1 MPHEDRLFCIDLTP
15 GCLPFCS
22 NTVISNAIGWA
33 CFAPLFLMK
42 NTFQRSAIAAA
53 ACVLLGA
60 MDAAWAHT
68 AEVDEV
74 AHINEVTITA
84 RSLDSRNLVEPS
96 QQLSGAALTQR
107 QGSTLG
113 ETLDNLPGIANSSFG
128 PNVGRP
134 VIRGMDSDRVRILQ
148 NSGANLDVSGLSS
161 DHAVPID
168 PLTTERIEVLRGPA
182 ALLYSGGAMGGVVNV
197 MDNRIA
203 RERTFDVQGGVMGK
217 AEVRAGGATN
227 ERSTGAM
234 VEAGNDQVALHVDA
248 FDRSTQN
255 LRVPKDMQ
263 CNSTPNGR
271 RVCNS
276 ASDSKGG
283 AVGSTLLFDRGYLGL
298 STSEYRSTYG
308 TVADPMVSIGMLRHH
323 QAMEGLLRDVGVFEN
338 LKFQLGRT
346 NYTHTEYESAVA
358 GTRFDNQGH
367 DLRFEGRQNA
377 LRLSNGMQLD
387 GTVGLQRERND
398 LQADG
403 AEKFVGPSRTQSTAM
418 FTYQTLKTNWGQFS
432 AGARAEQ
439 VRVALS
445 QDFGN
450 NIAQAQNF
458 NPLSVGLGVMR
469 NLREGEI
476 QSGWQITSNLSVNQ
490 RAPKDYELFA
500 HGPHVA
506 TAAYEIGNANLGLE
520 KAVQI
525 DVGGAWQQGAHQFS
539 VTTFT
544 SNFANYISQQPT
556 GRYSLPNG
564 TSGTSTD
571 LPIYTFEGVRA
582 RFYGIES
589 TAKVRMVGGRDAVLS
604 PNAAHGT
611 MDLDLRADLVRG
623 QDLTHNAPL
632 PRIAPMRLG
641 ADAVWARNAWGA
653 RFGFMHAAAQNRV
666 PDNGANPGITTASH
680 TLWNAGL
687 NYHTHNGPTHWL
699 LFAKIDNITN
709 KLAYSSTSV
718 LTQTLGA
725 NAPPIAGRSLKV
737 GAQVSF

>member
-1 MPHEDRLFCIDLTP
+1 
-15 GCLPFCS
+15 
-22 NTVISNAIGWA
+22 
-33 CFAPLFLMK
+33 MK
-42 NTFQRSAIAAA
+42 YVFQRSAVAAA
-53 ACVLLGA
+53 SYAFMGAVCVVN
-60 MDAAWAHT
+60 AHT

-74 AHINEVTITA
+74 PHISEVTITA
-84 RSLDSRNLVEPS
+84 RPLDVRNLSEPA

-134 VIRGMDSDRVRILQ
+134 VIRGMEGDRVRILQ

-197 MDNRIA
+197 IDNRIA
-203 RERTFDVQGGVMGK
+203 RERAFDAQGGVMGK
-217 AEVRAGGATN
+217 AEVRAGGPTN

-263 CNSTPNGR
+263 CDSTPNGR

-276 ASDSKGG
+276 ASDSQGG
-283 AVGSTLLFDRGYLGL
+283 AVGGTLLFDRGYLGL
-298 STSEYRSTYG
+298 SASEYRSTYG
-308 TVADPMVSIGMLRHH
+308 TVADPVVSIGMLRRH
-323 QAMEGLLRDVGVFEN
+323 QVMEGLLRDVGAFEN
-338 LKFQLGRT
+338 LKLQLGHT
-346 NYTHTEYESAVA
+346 NYTHTEYEGVVA
-358 GTRFDNQGH
+358 GTRFDNRGN
-367 DLRFEGRQNA
+367 DWRIEGRQQA
-377 LRLSNGMQLD
+377 VRLRNGMQLD
-387 GTVGLQRERND
+387 GTVGIQHERND
-398 LQADG
+398 LQAEG
-403 AEKFVGPSRTQSTAM
+403 SEKFVGPSQTQSAAL
-418 FTYQTLKTNWGQFS
+418 FTHQALKTNWGQLS

-439 VRVALS
+439 VRIALRE
-445 QDFGN
+445 DFGGN
-450 NIAQAQNF
+450 VAQTQNF
-458 NPLSVGLGVMR
+458 NPFSVGLGVMR
-469 NLREGEI
+469 NLREGEA
-476 QSGWQITSNLSVNQ
+476 QSGWQITSHLSANQ

-506 TAAYEIGNANLGLE
+506 TAAYEVGNANLGLE
-520 KAVQI
+520 RAVQI

-539 VTTFT
+539 VTTFN

-556 GRYSLPNG
+556 GSYSLPNG
-564 TSGTSTD
+564 TTGTSAD
-571 LPIYTFEGVRA
+571 LPVYNFEGVRA
-582 RFYGIES
+582 HFYGLES
-589 TAKVRMVGGRDAVLS
+589 TAKVRMVGGHDALLS

-611 MDLDLRADLVRG
+611 MDFDVRADVVRA

-641 ADAVWARNAWGA
+641 TDAVWTRNAWGA
-653 RFGFMHAAAQNRV
+653 RLGFMHAGVQNRV
-666 PDNGANPGITTASH
+666 PNNGVNPGVTTASH
-680 TLWNAGL
+680 TLWHAAL
-687 NYHTHNGPTHWL
+687 NYHTHSGPTHWL
-699 LFAKIDNITN
+699 LFAKLDNITN
-709 KLAYSSTSV
+709 QLAYSSTSV
-718 LTQTLGA
+718 LTQTMGS
-725 NAPPIAGRSLKV
+725 NAPPLAGRSLKL